1 MYIILLTYLVDLTE
15 VDKHLVGHREHLK
28 KYYDNGTFIC
38 SGPRNPRNGGVILC
52 KALKEDVVTKIANED
67 PFIKNGV
74 ASFEL
79 INFQTSNYVEAF
91 KPFLD

>member
-15 VDKHLVGHREHLK
+15 VDKHLNGHREHLK

-52 KALKEDVVTKIANED
+52 RALDEDVVTKIANED
-67 PFIKNGV
+67 PFITNGV

-79 INFQTSNYVEAF
+79 INFQTNNYLEEF